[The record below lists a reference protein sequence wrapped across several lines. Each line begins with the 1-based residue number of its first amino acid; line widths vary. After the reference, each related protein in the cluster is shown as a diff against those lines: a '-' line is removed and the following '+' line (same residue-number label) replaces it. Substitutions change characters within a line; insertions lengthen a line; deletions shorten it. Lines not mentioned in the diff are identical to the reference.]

1 MQGMGGSLSG
11 SNPLI
16 LAAFEA
22 ALRHQGLI
30 VLILLIIAG
39 TAWVWPYTAPR
50 PRLVGLP
57 ADTTEATTV
66 EAAAAPAE
74 TATDASVTAV
84 AAPSAA
90 ATGAAEHA
98 ARTLLRISF
107 GLLWIFDGL
116 LQIQQGMPVGLPT
129 DVVQPAAA
137 TSPGW
142 VKHLVND
149 GTLIWTRHPISAA
162 AATVWIQIGVGV
174 LLLVAR
180 RGRLSQWAAGVSIA
194 WGLVV
199 WVFGEA
205 FGGIFGQGQSWLFG
219 APGAVLLYV
228 VAGVLIALPERV
240 WRDKRLGRALLGVL
254 GVFFVGMAILQA
266 WPGRGFWQ
274 GQRDPH
280 ATAGSLTSMVQTMSQ
295 TSQPHALSSA
305 VSSFGSFDAQ
315 HGWFVN
321 LVVVLALAGLGIA
334 LVIGRE
340 QVTFGALV
348 FGSIFCIAVWVFVQ
362 DLGFLGGVGTDPN
375 SMIPTVLLIAA
386 GYLALTRRVEPAP
399 AAEPVAV
406 AATPKRL
413 RPLTSTAGLGVIA
426 VVATFGVVLVGAVP
440 MAFASANTHTDTI
453 VTEAINGQPQPTDT
467 PAPPFEL
474 TDQHGNPVNLATFKG
489 RTVALTFL
497 DPVCTTDCP
506 LIAQEFRQVDARIG
520 STANTAF
527 VAVVANPTYLGV
539 QFVQA
544 FDAQENMNMPN
555 WYFLTG
561 SLAQL
566 RAVWDSY
573 GIQVQTTGSGGM
585 SAHSDTTY
593 VIDGVGH
600 LRTILGAD
608 PGNTATDSA
617 SFATLLNKEM
627 RAVGAA

>member
-30 VLILLIIAG
+30 VLVLLIIAA
-39 TAWVWPYTAPR
+39 TAWVWPYTAPKAK
-50 PRLVGLP
+50 P
-57 ADTTEATTV
+57 ADV
-66 EAAAAPAE
+66 PADVPANVPA
-74 TATDASVTAV
+74 TATQ
-84 AAPSAA
+84 
-90 ATGAAEHA
+90 EHP

-149 GTLIWTRHPISAA
+149 GTLIWMRHPITAA
-162 AATVWIQIGVGV
+162 AAAVWIQIGIGV
-174 LLLVAR
+174 LLLLAR
-180 RGRLSQWAAGVSIA
+180 RGRLSQFAAVVSIG

-205 FGGIFGQGQSWLFG
+205 FGGIFGSGLSWLFG

-240 WRDKRLGRALLGVL
+240 WLDKRLGHALLGVL
-254 GVFFVGMAILQA
+254 GIFFIAMATLQA

-295 TSQPHALSSA
+295 TSQPHALSSL
-305 VSSFGSFDAQ
+305 VSSFASFDAQ

-321 LVVVLALAGLGIA
+321 LFVVVALAGLGIA
-334 LVIGRE
+334 LLIGRE
-340 QVTFGALV
+340 QVTYVALV
-348 FGSIFCIAVWVFVQ
+348 FGSVFCIAVWVLVQ

-386 GYLALTRRVEPAP
+386 GYLALTKQPALTKQLALATEP
-399 AAEPVAV
+399 AAEKAEQLG
-406 AATPKRL
+406 ATRQ
-413 RPLTSTAGLGVIA
+413 PLTSPATLALIA

-440 MAFASANTHTDTI
+440 MAFASVNTHSDTI
-453 VTEAINGQPQPTDT
+453 VTEAINGQPEPTDT
-467 PAPPFEL
+467 PAAPFEL
-474 TDQHGNPVNLATFKG
+474 TDQHGAPVNLATFKG

-506 LIAQEFRQVDARIG
+506 LIAQQFRQVDARLG
-520 STANTAF
+520 TSANTAF

-573 GIQVQTTGSGGM
+573 GIQVETTGSGGM
-585 SAHSDTTY
+585 SAHNDTTY
-593 VIDGVGH
+593 VIDGAGH

-608 PGNTATDSA
+608 PGDTSTDSA

-627 RAVGAA
+627 RAVAAS

>member
-16 LAAFEA
+16 LAAFQA

-30 VLILLIIAG
+30 VLILLIIAA

-50 PRLVGLP
+50 PKEKAEP
-57 ADTTEATTV
+57 ITTG
-66 EAAAAPAE
+66 PAE
-74 TATDASVTAV
+74 H
-84 AAPSAA
+84 P
-90 ATGAAEHA
+90 

-116 LQIQQGMPVGLPT
+116 LQIQQAMPVGLPT
-129 DVVQPAAA
+129 QVVQPAAA

-149 GTLIWTRHPISAA
+149 GTLIWMRHPISAA
-162 AATVWIQIGVGV
+162 AATVWIQIGIGV
-174 LLLVAR
+174 LLLLAR
-180 RGRLSQWAAGVSIA
+180 RGRLSQWAALVSVA

-205 FGGIFGQGQSWLFG
+205 FGGIFGSGLSWLFG
-219 APGAVLLYV
+219 APGAVLFYV

-240 WRDKRLGRALLGVL
+240 WHDKRVGRTLLGVL
-254 GVFFVGMAILQA
+254 GIFFVGMAILQA

-280 ATAGSLTSMVQTMSQ
+280 ATAGSLASMVQTMSK

-305 VSSFGSFDAQ
+305 VSSFASFDAQ

-334 LVIGRE
+334 LLIGRE

-386 GYLALTRRVEPAP
+386 GYLALTKQPAP
-399 AAEPVAV
+399 VAEAERAEVSAPVGAEV
-406 AATPKRL
+406 PPGATRRL
-413 RPLTSTAGLGVIA
+413 RPLTSPATLGLMA

-440 MAFASANTHTDTI
+440 MAFASVNTRTDTI
-453 VTEAINGQPQPTDT
+453 VTEAINGQPEPTDT
-467 PAPPFEL
+467 PAAPFEL
-474 TDQHGNPVNLATFKG
+474 TDQHGTPVNLATFKG

-506 LIAQEFRQVDARIG
+506 LIAQQFRQVDARLG
-520 STANTAF
+520 ATANTAF
-527 VAVVANPTYLGV
+527 VAVVANATYLDV

-593 VIDGVGH
+593 VIDGAGH

-608 PGNTATDSA
+608 PGNTPTDSA